1 MTYRLGI
8 IPAAGKAVR
17 FGGVLKE
24 LLPLPSGVSFLGE
37 AVLRLKAAR
46 CNDIVII
53 TSEEKIQQ
61 HADRVGDFVFYA
73 IQNDNRDIYGAIAT
87 AIHFEANEYLF
98 TMPDTYMNRDAFK
111 DYDGFRFALG
121 CHFTFEP
128 ERFGCF
134 KNGVVVNKDK
144 SIPTP
149 ATGWGVLAWTKEVVE
164 LWRAFT
170 PADYTSAI
178 NMAMEKFGYKT
189 WMLDFYHDNASI
201 DDYVRL
207 MRKEL

>member
-1 MTYRLGI
+1 MAYRLGI
-8 IPAAGKAVR
+8 ITSGGKAVR
-17 FGGVLKE
+17 FGGIPKE
-24 LLPLPSGVSFLGE
+24 LLPLPNGLSLLYE
-37 AVLRLKAAR
+37 TYLRLKSY
-46 CNDIVII
+46 CDDILVI
-53 TSEEKIQQ
+53 TSEEKMAIQSG
-61 HADRVGDFVFYA
+61 HLGPGLYYHIDRGEGMWAAMETAFVFNA
-73 IQNDNRDIYGAIAT
+73 D
-87 AIHFEANEYLF
+87 EYLF
-98 TMPDTYMNRDAFK
+98 SMPDTYMNRDAFK
-111 DYDGFRFALG
+111 GYDGFSFALG

-134 KNGVVVNKDK
+134 KDGIVVNKDK

-189 WMLDFYHDNASI
+189 WMLDFYQWKSSAT
-201 DDYVRL
+201 
-207 MRKEL
+207 KPGC